1 MRPPDE
7 TLWDFMI
14 LNFDGHT
21 PLPLASFRPGA
32 GARPMGPPDV
42 VRRAIDDALAD
53 VDWSDPRRGLLD
65 AGEPVIELDLGS
77 QDVVDDFIVHVRRQG
92 GAATLIAH
100 LCLVNG
106 WAALDCASGAYLDLD
121 DPDAWRSG
129 GRPAL
134 A

>member
-7 TLWDFMI
+7 TSWDVMI

-21 PLPLASFRPGA
+21 PLPLASFRPGR
-32 GARPMGPPDV
+32 GARPMGPPDR
-42 VRRAIDDALAD
+42 VRRAIDTALAD
-53 VDWSDPRRGLLD
+53 VDWFDPKRGVLD
-65 AGEPVIELDLGS
+65 AGEPVLELDLGD
-77 QDVVDDFIVHVRRQG
+77 QGVVQGFVIHVRRPR
-92 GAATLIAH
+92 GAAALIAH

-129 GRPAL
+129 GRPGL